1 MKVLL
6 NLLSRVSNF
15 LKSYNIIEPGDA
27 VKTDEIIARIETDK
41 LTVDILAA
49 FTGVIT

>member
-1 MKVLL
+1 MGDSISEGTVESFVK
-6 NLLSRVSNF
+6 
-15 LKSYNIIEPGDA
+15 KPGDA

-41 LTVDILAA
+41 VTVDILAA